1 MTRRVRPIVESAL
14 AVLVMACAAAG
25 QQASEPYK
33 EVLGYRFDQPRAA
46 LAAIEAEIR
55 SAAPPR
61 LRAIEARLLATLR
74 SPAATRECK
83 DWVCRQ
89 LRQAGSPE
97 SVDALAPLLADK
109 QLATVARLAL
119 QSLPGP
125 KVDAALRDALDGL
138 QGDLKIGVILTIG
151 ARRDRQAVPLLLPLT
166 GNAEVAD
173 AALHALGQIGSAEAL
188 RGLREAKVPKRS
200 AAAALHALLLCAER
214 VAAGGQAAEAAKV
227 YGEVYATSQDRGL
240 KAAALRGMVTT
251 DQGGSVPLL
260 LAALR
265 GEDRSLRLAAA
276 RVACELGGKEALASI
291 LGDLASLPGEVQVS
305 ILGLIDDKS
314 AKSALPAALPAMLAA
329 AKSENPAVRV
339 AALGALGRLG
349 DASCARLLLGVSAAD
364 PGEAREAARRSLR
377 LLRGN
382 EVDELLIDVARRG
395 EPAER
400 REAIGAL
407 AARGTASAVPM
418 LLETAADAASGA
430 SAESLGALAVLAEA
444 RHLPAMVKLL
454 VDAGAENVRGD
465 VERALIAGCQ
475 RIEDKEAAASAVIAA
490 LPGPSA
496 DVRCSLLRVLGRT
509 PGTKSLAALRA
520 AAGDAEPSVKDAAIR
535 GLAEWPDP
543 AAIDDLAAISRSAA
557 SQAHKVL
564 ALRGLVRLAAMP
576 SDRPA
581 AKTVGLLAEA
591 LALSGRSEEKKLVL
605 AALAD
610 LNHPKALE
618 VAGSCLADKDLEVE
632 AATAVV
638 KIARSVQKTDA
649 EAAAAAVRRVL
660 EVCKSP
666 AARQVAEG
674 ATIVLGG
681 MVNIAPQGTATSPDG
696 LEKDGASGGDQ
707 AAIDGDPDTYWDE
720 EDGKDLY
727 RLVVTFKQP
736 ERIAALSITGYQHHG
751 YAPKDFEVLCDGKV
765 VKKIANAQYDNNLL
779 VIRLD
784 EVTVTTVELKITGC
798 YGQSPGVRELG
809 IYRPGPG
816 K

>member
-1 MTRRVRPIVESAL
+1 MTRHVRPIVASAL
-14 AVLVMACAAAG
+14 AVLAMACAAAG

-55 SAAPPR
+55 SATPQQ
-61 LRAIEARLLATLR
+61 LRAIEARLLATLQ

-109 QLATVARLAL
+109 ELATVARLAL
-119 QSLPGP
+119 QSIPGP
-125 KVDAALRDALDGL
+125 KVDAALRSALAGL
-138 QGDLKIGVILTIG
+138 QGDLKIGVILSIG
-151 ARRDRQAVPLLLPLT
+151 ARRDPQAVPLLLPLT
-166 GNAEVAD
+166 GNAELAD

-188 RGLREAKVPKRS
+188 RGLQGAKVPKRS
-200 AAAALHALLLCAER
+200 ATAALHALLLCAER
-214 VAAGGQAAEAAKV
+214 MAAEGQAAEAAKV
-227 YGEVYATSQDRGL
+227 YAEVYATSQDRSL

-251 DQGGSVPLL
+251 DHAGSVPVL

-265 GEDRSLRLAAA
+265 GEDRSLRLTAA
-276 RVACELGGKEALASI
+276 RVACELGGTEILGRI
-291 LGDLASLPGEVQVS
+291 LGDLASLPVEVQVS
-305 ILGLIDDKS
+305 ILGLIDGKS
-314 AKSALPAALPAMLAA
+314 AKSALPAALAA

-349 DASCARLLLGVSAAD
+349 DASCATLLLSVSAAD
-364 PGEAREAARRSLR
+364 AGEAREAARRSLR

-382 EVDELLIDVARRG
+382 EVDELLVGVARRG
-395 EPAER
+395 EPGLR

-407 AARGTASAVPM
+407 AARGAASAVPM

-430 SAESLGALAVLAEA
+430 SAEALGALAVLAEV
-444 RHLPAMVKLL
+444 RHLPAMVRLL
-454 VDAGAENVRGD
+454 VEARAEGVRGN
-465 VERALIAGCQ
+465 VERALIAACQ

-496 DVRCSLLRVLGRT
+496 DVRCSLLRILART
-509 PGTKSLAALRA
+509 PGAKSLAVLRA
-520 AAGDAEPSVKDAAIR
+520 AAGDAQPSVKDAAIR

-543 AAIDDLAAISRSAA
+543 AAIDDLAGIARSAA

-564 ALRGLVRLAAMP
+564 AVRGLVRLAAMP

-581 AKTVGLLAEA
+581 AESVKLLAEA
-591 LALSGRSEEKKLVL
+591 LALSGRAEEKKLVL

-610 LNHPKALE
+610 LNHPKALD

-638 KIARSVQKTDA
+638 KIARSVQRTDA

-736 ERIAALSITGYQHHG
+736 ERIAALSITGYQHHSF
-751 YAPKDFEVLCDGKV
+751 APKDFEVLCDGKV
-765 VKKIANAQYDNNLL
+765 VKRIANAQYDNNLL